1 MAIIE
6 LNDADFDQK
15 VQDSSTPILVD
26 FRADWCG
33 PCRQLEPALEEL
45 SNELAGRITVASVDI
60 DSNPNAPSKLGVRG
74 IPALFI
80 FKNGEV
86 VAESSGARPKSS
98 LRKWIEDAIE

>member
-6 LNDADFDQK
+6 LTDAAFDQ
-15 VQDSSTPILVD
+15 QINDSKTPILID

-45 SNELAGRITVASVDI
+45 STELAGTITIASVDI
-60 DSNPNAPSKLGVRG
+60 DQNPNAPSKLGVRG

-80 FKNGEV
+80 FKNGDV
-86 VAESSGARPKSS
+86 VAQATGVRPKSA
-98 LRKWIEDAIE
+98 LKKWIEDAI